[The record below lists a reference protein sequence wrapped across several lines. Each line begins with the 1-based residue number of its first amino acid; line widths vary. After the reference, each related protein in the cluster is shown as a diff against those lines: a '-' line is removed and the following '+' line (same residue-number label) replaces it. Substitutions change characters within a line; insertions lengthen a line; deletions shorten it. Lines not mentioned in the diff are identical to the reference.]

1 MESARIDAHAEA
13 RPQDIG
19 WELYRSYL
27 AVLREGSLSAAARD
41 LGLTQPTIGRH
52 IAALEAAL
60 GLVLFTRSQ
69 QGLLP
74 TEAAVALRPHAEA
87 MGHAAAA
94 LVRAADAQ
102 GDGVRG
108 TVRVSASEI
117 MGVEVL
123 PPLLARLQA
132 DHPALTVE
140 LALSNRVHDLLQ
152 READIAI
159 RMTEPRQDALL
170 ARRVG
175 TVDLGLY
182 AHPSYLERQG
192 TPQALADLAQHRL
205 IGFDAETPFIRSA
218 RTLFPA
224 WRRERFA
231 LRSDSDV
238 AQLACIRAGGGIGI
252 CQTGLALRSPALVR
266 LLPADFAWGLDTWVV
281 MHEDL
286 RHSPRCRA
294 TFDALVAGLQQYLA
308 DGAGSVVAC

>member
-1 MESARIDAHAEA
+1 MESTRIQGDAEA

-27 AVLREGSLSAAARD
+27 AVLREGSLSAAARA

-60 GLVLFTRSQ
+60 GLVLFTRSP

-74 TEAAVALRPHAEA
+74 TEAAVALRSHAEA

-123 PPLLARLQA
+123 PPLLARLQNL
-132 DHPALTVE
+132 HPALTVE

-159 RMTEPRQDALL
+159 RMTQPRQEALV

-175 TVDLGLY
+175 TVALGLY
-182 AHPSYLERQG
+182 AHPDYLARHG
-192 TPQALADLAQHRL
+192 TPGSLADLAGHRL
-205 IGFDAETPFIRSA
+205 VGFDEETAFVRSA
-218 RTLFPA
+218 RKSFPA
-224 WRRERFA
+224 WQRERFA
-231 LRSDSDV
+231 VRSDSDV
-238 AQLACIRAGGGIGI
+238 AQLAFLRAGGGIGI
-252 CQTGLALRSPALVR
+252 CQTGLALRAPGLERV
-266 LLPADFAWGLDTWVV
+266 LPGQFAWGLETWVV

-286 RHSPRCRA
+286 RHSPRCRV
-294 TFDALVAGLQQYLA
+294 TFDALWEGLHQYLEEGAGLQ
-308 DGAGSVVAC
+308 S